1 MSKDFVLNTSR
12 NDKLRI
18 TVFGEKN
25 LGQSSCV
32 ILVHGFKGFKDW
44 GFCPYIGEYLSK
56 RNFFVIT
63 FNFSHN
69 GTGENLTEF
78 TELDKFAENTFSLE
92 ISELSEIITAYKNNF
107 FGTSNNQPVG
117 LLGHSRGGGI
127 SLLTSKQNDGVKAVA
142 IWASVSDFDRY
153 SERQKE
159 IWRKKG
165 VFEVLNTRTKQVM
178 RLNVSLLDDL
188 EQNKDTSLNIENAV
202 KTLNMP
208 LFIAHGEQDLAV
220 PVKEAE
226 TIYNWSNKDMTE
238 FYRIPG
244 TGHTFNAKH
253 PFEGSNPRLD
263 SLMEKTERF
272 FKNNLN

>member
-1 MSKDFVLNTSR
+1 MSKDFVFNTTQ

-18 TVFGEKN
+18 TVYGEKN
-25 LGQSSCV
+25 LSQSPCI

-44 GFCPYIGEYLSK
+44 GFCPYIGEYFSR

-69 GTGENLTEF
+69 GIGENLTDF

-92 ISELSEIITAYKNNF
+92 ILELSEIINAYKNNF
-107 FGTSNNQPVG
+107 FGECNNRPIG

-127 SLLTSKQNDGVKAVA
+127 SLLTSKQSHNIKAVA
-142 IWASVSDFDRY
+142 VWASVSDFDRY

-159 IWRKKG
+159 VWRKKG

-188 EQNKDTSLNIENAV
+188 EKNKKTTLNIENAV
-202 KTLNMP
+202 KALDKP

-226 TIYNWSNKDMTE
+226 TLYNWSNKKITE
-238 FYRIPG
+238 FHKIPG
-244 TGHTFNAKH
+244 TGHTFDVKH
-253 PFEGSNPRLD
+253 PFEGTNPKLD
-263 SLMEKTERF
+263 SLLEKTENF
-272 FKNNLN
+272 FKNNL

>member
-18 TVFGEKN
+18 TVFGEN
-25 LGQSSCV
+25 SLGQSPCI

-44 GFCPYIGEYLSK
+44 GFCPFIGEYLSS

-69 GTGENLTEF
+69 GIGKNLTEF

-92 ISELSEIITAYKNNF
+92 ISELSEIITAYKNNY
-107 FGTSNNQPVG
+107 FGESNNQPVG

-127 SLLTSKQNDGVKAVA
+127 SLLTSKQNDNVKAVA
-142 IWASVSDFDRY
+142 VWASVSDFDRY
-153 SERQKE
+153 SQRQKE
-159 IWRKKG
+159 VWRKKG

-178 RLNVSLLDDL
+178 RLNVCLLDDL
-188 EQNKDTSLNIENAV
+188 EQNKDTTLNIENAV
-202 KTLNMP
+202 KKLNKP

-226 TIYNWSNKDMTE
+226 TIYSWSDKDMTE
-238 FYRIPG
+238 FYKIPG

-253 PFEGSNPRLD
+253 PFEGSDPRLD
-263 SLMEKTERF
+263 SLLEKTERF